1 MNKQTQISFIGGG
14 NMAASLIA
22 GLIANGHPADCL
34 RVSDPN
40 PEALAALARFGIR
53 PCASNAEAVSGA
65 QVVVLAVKPQVMAQV
80 ALELAAAIQATR
92 PLVLSIAAGVREASL
107 LGWLGADTALVRTM
121 PNTPAMIQAGASGL
135 HASAQ
140 VSTEQ
145 ASLAESIMRAV
156 GLIQWVE
163 EETMLD
169 VVTALSGSGPAYFFL
184 MMEVLEQAAVEQGL
198 PQETARLLTL
208 QTALGAARMALE
220 SEDSTERLRHKVT
233 SPGGTTE
240 QAINTLEEGDF
251 RQLLGRALANARLR
265 SEQLSGL
272 MDSSHG

>member
-1 MNKQTQISFIGGG
+1 MNKQTLISFIGGG

-22 GLIANGHPADCL
+22 GLLANGHQANCL

-40 PEALAALARFGIR
+40 ADALAALASLGVQAY
-53 PCASNAEAVSGA
+53 ASNTEAVNGA

-80 ALELAAAIQATR
+80 AQELAPAIQASQ
-92 PLVLSIAAGVREASL
+92 PLVLSIAAGVRETSL
-107 LGWLGADTALVRTM
+107 LAWLGTDTALVRTM
-121 PNTPAMIQAGASGL
+121 PNTPAMIQAGATGL

-140 VSTEQ
+140 VTQAQ

-163 EETMLD
+163 DESMLD

-184 MMEVLEQAAVEQGL
+184 LMEALEQAAVEQGL

-220 SEDSTERLRHKVT
+220 SEDSTEQLRHKVT

-240 QAINTLEEGDF
+240 QAIKTLEKGDF
-251 RQLLGRALANARLR
+251 RQLLGQALIKARLR
-265 SEQLSGL
+265 SEQLSSL
-272 MDSSHG
+272 MDNSHG